1 MPTPLPPG
9 LAAPATPA
17 TATLTSQQGG
27 GRGSVAKKAPE
38 DYSDSDEVTTGV
50 AARIAGVS
58 HSTLLRYTKAGK
70 IRATSRT
77 LERGDRRYLVA
88 DARALRDQL
97 RALAAEDESSSDDE

>member
-1 MPTPLPPG
+1 
-9 LAAPATPA
+9 
-17 TATLTSQQGG
+17 
-27 GRGSVAKKAPE
+27 VADK

-70 IRATSRT
+70 IRPVSRT

-97 RALAAEDESSSDDE
+97 RAKAAEDQSRGDE